1 MSTFLFT
8 IAGIMILLIFL
19 CQFFRI
25 WQKITLYL
33 ILILLASIMIMPFY
47 RMFIMATLPT
57 NKIFS
62 YPPVVW
68 FGTNLF
74 TNYKSMG
81 EVINISKAF
90 VNSFIITSINTI
102 LVLLFCSMGGYA
114 FAVYNFKFKKQL
126 FTVLLITMMVP
137 WTAGIVPWFWLMSK
151 FGWINSFKA
160 LIIPSAANAFGI
172 FWMRQYCLRNVPQSI
187 LDAARIDGCSEWTIF
202 FRVVT
207 PVILPAY
214 ASLGIMQFVN
224 VWNDFIQPMMILR
237 KRPIMTLPLILQVMV
252 GDRHTD
258 YGALMLASTIAVLPL
273 LVVFLLASKFFM
285 SGLTAGAIKE

>member
-1 MSTFLFT
+1 MRGFLFT
-8 IAGIMILLIFL
+8 LAGIIIVLIVL
-19 CQFFRI
+19 CRFSGI
-25 WQKITLYL
+25 WRKVTLYL
-33 ILILLASIMIMPFY
+33 ILVLIASTMVLPFY

-57 NKIFS
+57 NKILA
-62 YPPVVW
+62 YPPIVW
-68 FGTNLF
+68 FGTNLLK
-74 TNYKSMG
+74 NLASMQD
-81 EVINISKAF
+81 IIDISRGF
-90 VNSFIITSINTI
+90 INSFIVTSINTI
-102 LVLLFCSMGGYA
+102 MVLLFCSMGGYA
-114 FAVYNFKFKKQL
+114 FAVHNFKFKKQL
-126 FTVLLITMMVP
+126 FAILLITMMIP

-151 FGWINSFKA
+151 FGWLNSFKA

-172 FWMRQYCLRNVPQSI
+172 FWMRQYCQRNVPQSV

-214 ASLGIMQFVN
+214 ASLGIMQIVN

-237 KRPIMTLPLILQVMV
+237 KRPLMTLPLMLRVMV

-273 LVVFLLASKFFM
+273 LIVFLLASKLFM
-285 SGLTAGAIKE
+285 SGLTAGVIKE